1 MPFSAVELCTF
12 EIYKEHIGGI
22 FENKESTKSLVYLL
36 AGACAGVTA
45 NVIVTNILAHSN
57 TDD

>member
-12 EIYKEHIGGI
+12 EIYKNHIGNFLGS
-22 FENKESTKSLVYLL
+22 KDSSKSIVYLL

-45 NVIVTNILAHSN
+45 NVIVTQIFPLFV
-57 TDD
+57 